1 MKLTTAMKIAKCLY
15 TLCFLLTAA
24 GLMAELVHTA
34 LSKVFYAAA
43 LGLLLAYV
51 ILSVAYL
58 HCPKCGHIIHAKP
71 FRKQSQCPVCG
82 EPFEPFK

>member
-1 MKLTTAMKIAKCLY
+1 MNLTKAIKIAKCMY

-24 GLMAELVHTA
+24 GLIAGLVNTI
-34 LSKVFYAAA
+34 LSKVFYAVA
-43 LGLLLAYV
+43 LGVLLAYV

-71 FRKQSQCPVCG
+71 FKKQSQCPVCG
-82 EPFEPFK
+82 EPFEAS